1 MKIDPSIL
9 KQLLSQKDDVL
20 WQTVRTIAASGG
32 MNLAES
38 TPSSEEMRRLRTT
51 LSGLGSLDS
60 KEAERIISE
69 WRKRGG
75 GHG

>member
-32 MNLAES
+32 MSLAEA
-38 TPSSEEMRRLRTT
+38 TPSPDEMRRLRAT
-51 LSGLGSLDS
+51 LSGLGSLDP
-60 KEAERIISE
+60 KEAEKIISE